1 MTLGKLEA
9 MLPRAIWSDSGHLA
23 DLMGQADLIIAC
35 TLAHSLGIPEKMAEH
50 KSRAEKAISKIIL
63 HGCIPKIGPR
73 LKVACQTP
81 LGDWGKH
88 VMRWSLSTSDS
99 GQ

>member
-23 DLMGQADLIIAC
+23 DLMGQVDLIIAC

-50 KSRAEKAISKIIL
+50 IL
-63 HGCIPKIGPR
+63 HGCIPKIGPT
-73 LKVACQTP
+73 LKVACQAP
-81 LGDWGKH
+81 FRGLGETCH
-88 VMRWSLSTSDS
+88 EVITLN
-99 GQ
+99 Q